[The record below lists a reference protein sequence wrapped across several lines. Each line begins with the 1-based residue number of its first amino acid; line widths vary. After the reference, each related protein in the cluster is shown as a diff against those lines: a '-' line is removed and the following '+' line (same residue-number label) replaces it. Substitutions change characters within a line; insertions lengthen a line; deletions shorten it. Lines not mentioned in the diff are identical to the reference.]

1 MTHPSFIDAT
11 DPAAPPAGL
20 ERPVVAIGNFD
31 GLHRGHR
38 AVLARAQAIAAAL
51 GRPCAALTFE
61 PHPADFFAKRP
72 VVFRLTPRP
81 EKAAELAALGLDGMI
96 ALSFDDSLARLSA
109 EEFVSEILVRRLG
122 VSGVVVGYDFH
133 FGARRQ
139 GTPDFLR
146 QAGERFGF
154 VVEIV
159 GRIAADENGAL
170 ESVSSTATRAALEV
184 GDVRRAASLLGR
196 PWRVSGEV
204 AHGRKM
210 GRELGFPTA
219 NIALDPSCRLRHGVY
234 AVRAGFDGRGVDG
247 VASFGSRPMFDN
259 GPPLLEVFLFDFSGD
274 LYGKTLN
281 VDFVDFIRDEAK
293 FASVEDLV
301 VRMREDVRV
310 AKEALAR

>member
-1 MTHPSFIDAT
+1 MSAFLDAT
-11 DPAAPPAGL
+11 DPTAPPAGL

-38 AVLARAQAIAAAL
+38 AVLARARKLARAL

-72 VVFRLTPRP
+72 VVFRLTPRA
-81 EKAAELAALGLDGMI
+81 EKAVELAALGLDGMI
-96 ALSFDDSLARLSA
+96 ALTFDERLARLSA
-109 EEFVSEILVRRLG
+109 EEFVTEILVGRLA
-122 VSGVVVGYDFH
+122 VAGVVVGYDFH

-146 QAGERFGF
+146 QAGARHGF
-154 VVEIV
+154 AVEIV
-159 GRIAADENGAL
+159 ERIAADDDGAL

-184 GDVRRAASLLGR
+184 GDVRRAADLLGR

-204 AHGRKM
+204 VHGRKM
-210 GRELGFPTA
+210 GRQLGFPTA

-234 AVRAGFDGRGVDG
+234 AVRVGFDGASVAG

-259 GPPLLEVFLFDFSGD
+259 GPPLLEIFLFDFSGD
-274 LYGKTLN
+274 LYGRTLT

-293 FASVEDLV
+293 FDSVEALV
-301 VRMREDVRV
+301 ERMHEDVRV
-310 AKEALAR
+310 AKEALAH